1 MAPARPRR
9 RLALWSTREPV
20 TLFGAGGACRSGSN
34 EVRRMFRRAV
44 TQIVPC
50 RSFDY
55 DLVAAGTGGE
65 LAYTV
70 GYEHASFDPGPVQ
83 DYTLRV
89 TYLYRREDGE
99 WKIIHRHGDYLRQ

>member
-9 RLALWSTREPV
+9 RLALWSTRKPV

-65 LAYTV
+65 LTYTV
-70 GYEHASFDPGPVQ
+70 GYEHASQRQGPQTAPGQ
-83 DYTLRV
+83 L
-89 TYLYRREDGE
+89 
-99 WKIIHRHGDYLRQ
+99 